1 MMDYMHVVA
10 RGQEQEI
17 ETLSG
22 GNQQKIVLSK
32 WLEKTPRILLLD
44 EPTRGVDVGAKFE
57 IYNVIRQLTAAG
69 TAIILVSSELPEVMA
84 LSDRLVV
91 MRNKTIADIYSCENL
106 TQTQVMTA
114 ATGVR

>member
-1 MMDYMHVVA
+1 MYVSA
-10 RGQEQEI
+10 ESRSCYR
-17 ETLSG
+17 ETRLKSDLF
-22 GNQQKIVLSK
+22 NK
-32 WLEKTPRILLLD
+32 
-44 EPTRGVDVGAKFE
+44 A
-57 IYNVIRQLTAAG
+57 IYNVIRQLAAAG

>member
-1 MMDYMHVVA
+1 
-10 RGQEQEI
+10 
-17 ETLSG
+17 
-22 GNQQKIVLSK
+22 
-32 WLEKTPRILLLD
+32 
-44 EPTRGVDVGAKFE
+44 
-57 IYNVIRQLTAAG
+57 
-69 TAIILVSSELPEVMA
+69 VSSELPEVMA